1 LNEISP
7 QHPSRASTAALPWW
21 ASIHARR
28 IAHAVTLGI
37 IVWGA
42 IACYRMMTSDRVI
55 DERFRDFYEFYDAA
69 DSLAT
74 GRDVFKAGK
83 LGYVYPPMLVT
94 LMLPLAKLGIEWA
107 GVVWMVFNGVCF
119 AASAWLGGR
128 AVARLLGLPMA
139 AAPVLTA
146 LAMIVLADKILS
158 DFKMQ
163 QVNAS
168 MLLAWVVGLWGM
180 SDVGCRMSDGKAAD
194 QVALTH
200 PTSHIGNP
208 TFLVALAVGLATGFS
223 VNLKYIAI
231 ITLPYFVLR
240 GHIKFALGVIVG
252 TLFWALVPWAIIG
265 WEQFAY
271 LWRGALGGLLQA
283 TDATGVRADGNARLM
298 NARTFGISITTACV
312 RIADGLQKPI
322 LGPAFAGVLLLVTYA
337 ITQALYAR
345 YGQPMWLGRFGR
357 SERARPWL
365 MLVEFVG
372 LVTIA
377 MAFSPQTNA
386 RHIVQMLPLALML
399 AGTLIGA
406 ASPRTRWLSIAG
418 LVLLWFGIIFPPAM
432 QATKELRQWWQ
443 EAAGLCTCLVVAWLL
458 GVAAVLGDRRND
470 SSTSDPASPL
480 PSDTAA

>member
-1 LNEISP
+1 MAARTQKQMGKQPAWWSAPTPRGIS
-7 QHPSRASTAALPWW
+7 
-21 ASIHARR
+21 
-28 IAHAVTLGI
+28 HAVTFGI

-94 LMLPLAKLGIEWA
+94 LMLPFAKIGIEWA
-107 GVVWMVFNGVCF
+107 GIVWMLFNAACF

-146 LAMIVLADKILS
+146 IAMLVLADKILS

-180 SDVGCRMSDGKAAD
+180 SRVARSISDERGD
-194 QVALTH
+194 RSERALI
-200 PTSHIGNP
+200 PTW
-208 TFLVALAVGLATGFS
+208 LVALAVGLATGFS
-223 VNLKYIAI
+223 VNLKYIAL

-240 GHIKFALGVIVG
+240 GHLKFAAGVVVG
-252 TLFWALVPWAIIG
+252 TIFWALLPWAIIG

-312 RIADGLQKPI
+312 RIADGLQKPV
-322 LGPAFAGVLLLVTYA
+322 LGPLFAGVLLLVTYG
-337 ITQALYAR
+337 ITQAIYAR
-345 YGQPMWLGRFGR
+345 FGQSMWLGRFGA
-357 SERARPWL
+357 SERARPRL

-386 RHIVQMLPLALML
+386 RHIVQMLPLAMML

-406 ASPRTRWLSIAG
+406 TPPAARWLSIAG
-418 LVLLWFGIIFPPAM
+418 LAVLWFGIIFPPAM
-432 QATKELRQWWQ
+432 QATKELREWWQ
-443 EAAGLCTCLVVAWLL
+443 EAAGLCTCLVVAWLF
-458 GVAAVLGDRRND
+458 GVAAVLGDRGASVGVTAD
-470 SSTSDPASPL
+470 CASPL
-480 PSDTAA
+480 PSDTEA

>member
-1 LNEISP
+1 MTHARSQSKSIG
-7 QHPSRASTAALPWW
+7 TVPWW
-21 ASIHARR
+21 ASQLARR
-28 IAHAVTLGI
+28 IAHAITLGI

-128 AVARLLGLPMA
+128 AVSRLLGLPMA

-146 LAMIVLADKILS
+146 IAMIVLADKILS

-180 SDVGCRMSDGKAAD
+180 ARMVGPMSDGKASPGSSY
-194 QVALTH
+194 
-200 PTSHIGNP
+200 PTSDIRHH

-240 GHIKFALGVIVG
+240 GHIKLALGVIVG

-322 LGPAFAGVLLLVTYA
+322 LGPVFAGVLLLVTYA

-357 SERARPWL
+357 SERARPRL

-399 AGTLIGA
+399 AGTLLGA
-406 ASPRTRWLSIAG
+406 TSTRTRWLSIAG
-418 LVLLWFGIIFPPAM
+418 LAVLWFGIIFPPAM

-470 SSTSDPASPL
+470 GSTSDPASPL

>member
-1 LNEISP
+1 MTSNSDHRISADT
-7 QHPSRASTAALPWW
+7 SRWW
-21 ASIHARR
+21 ASPPARR
-28 IAHAVTLGI
+28 IAHAITFGI
-37 IVWGA
+37 LVWGA

-69 DSLAT
+69 EALAN

-107 GVVWMVFNGVCF
+107 GVVWMAFNGVCF

-139 AAPVLTA
+139 AAPALTA
-146 LAMIVLADKILS
+146 VAMIVLADKILS

-180 SDVGCRMSDGKAAD
+180 ARVAGPMWDVGSGVSHGKGRGSSVSDR
-194 QVALTH
+194 
-200 PTSHIGNP
+200 PTSDIRHP
-208 TFLVALAVGLATGFS
+208 PFLVALAVGLATGFS
-223 VNLKYIAI
+223 VNLKYIAL

-240 GHIKFALGVIVG
+240 GHFKFAIGVVVG

-265 WEQFAY
+265 REQFAY

-322 LGPAFAGVLLLVTYA
+322 LGPLFAGALLLVTYA
-337 ITQALYAR
+337 ITQMIYAR
-345 YGQPMWLGRFGR
+345 FGQPMWQGRFGR
-357 SERARPWL
+357 AERARPRL

-386 RHIVQMLPLALML
+386 RHMVQMLPLALML

-406 ASPRTRWLSIAG
+406 ASVRARWLSVAG
-418 LVLLWFGIIFPPAM
+418 LAVLWFGIVFPPAM

-443 EAAGLCTCLVVAWLL
+443 EAAGLCTCLVIAWLL
-458 GVAAVLGDRRND
+458 GMAGVLKDAG
-470 SSTSDPASPL
+470 
-480 PSDTAA
+480 PSRGVTP

>member
-1 LNEISP
+1 MTSNTDHHIP
-7 QHPSRASTAALPWW
+7 ADTSRWW

-28 IAHAVTLGI
+28 IAHAITLGI

-128 AVARLLGLPMA
+128 AVARLLGLPIA

-180 SDVGCRMSDGKAAD
+180 ARVAGQMSDGKASPGSS
-194 QVALTH
+194 H
-200 PTSHIGNP
+200 PTSH
-208 TFLVALAVGLATGFS
+208 
-223 VNLKYIAI
+223 
-231 ITLPYFVLR
+231 
-240 GHIKFALGVIVG
+240 
-252 TLFWALVPWAIIG
+252 
-265 WEQFAY
+265 
-271 LWRGALGGLLQA
+271 
-283 TDATGVRADGNARLM
+283 VRH
-298 NARTFGISITTACV
+298 S
-312 RIADGLQKPI
+312 
-322 LGPAFAGVLLLVTYA
+322 
-337 ITQALYAR
+337 
-345 YGQPMWLGRFGR
+345 
-357 SERARPWL
+357 S
-365 MLVEFVG
+365 
-372 LVTIA
+372 
-377 MAFSPQTNA
+377 
-386 RHIVQMLPLALML
+386 
-399 AGTLIGA
+399 
-406 ASPRTRWLSIAG
+406 WLSRSAS
-418 LVLLWFGIIFPPAM
+418 
-432 QATKELRQWWQ
+432 
-443 EAAGLCTCLVVAWLL
+443 
-458 GVAAVLGDRRND
+458 RRV
-470 SSTSDPASPL
+470 SRST
-480 PSDTAA
+480 

>member
-1 LNEISP
+1 ME
-7 QHPSRASTAALPWW
+7 ASTQSQVSQQSAWW
-21 ASIHARR
+21 ASPPARR
-28 IAHAVTLGI
+28 IAHAITLGI

-69 DSLAT
+69 DSLAN

-94 LMLPLAKLGIEWA
+94 LMLPFAKIGIEWA
-107 GVVWMVFNGVCF
+107 GVVWMLFNAACF

-128 AVARLLGLPMA
+128 AVARLLGLPVA
-139 AAPVLTA
+139 AAPALTA

-163 QVNAS
+163 QVNAA

-180 SDVGCRMSDGKAAD
+180 ARVAGPMSDGKAAS
-194 QVALTH
+194 ASKH
-200 PTSHIGNP
+200 PTSDIRHP

-223 VNLKYIAI
+223 VNLKYIAL

-240 GHIKFALGVIVG
+240 GHIKFALGVVVG

-283 TDATGVRADGNARLM
+283 TDASGVRADGNARLM

-322 LGPAFAGVLLLVTYA
+322 LGPLFAGVLLLVTYA
-337 ITQALYAR
+337 ITQALYTR
-345 YGQPMWLGRFGR
+345 DGQPMWLGRFGR
-357 SERARPWL
+357 SERAKPRL

-399 AGTLIGA
+399 AATLLGA
-406 ASPRTRWLSIAG
+406 TSPRTRWLSIAG
-418 LVLLWFGIIFPPAM
+418 LVVLWFGIIFPPAM
-432 QATKELRQWWQ
+432 PATKELRQWWQ
-443 EAAGLCTCLVVAWLL
+443 EVAGLFAWLL
-458 GVAAVLGDRRND
+458 GVAAVLRERSD
-470 SSTSDPASPL
+470 SAERLGSH
-480 PSDTAA
+480 

>member
-1 LNEISP
+1 MA
-7 QHPSRASTAALPWW
+7 ASTQSQFPEQSAWW
-21 ASIHARR
+21 ASIHTRR
-28 IAHAVTLGI
+28 IAHAITFGI
-37 IVWGA
+37 ILWGA
-42 IACYRMMTSDRVI
+42 ISCYRMMTSDRAL
-55 DERFRDFYEFYDAA
+55 DERFRDFYEFFDAT

-94 LMLPLAKLGIEWA
+94 LMMPLAKLGIDWA
-107 GVVWMVFNGVCF
+107 GVVWMLFNAACF

-146 LAMIVLADKILS
+146 LAMIVLADKIFS

-180 SDVGCRMSDGKAAD
+180 ARVARPMSDSGFEISD
-194 QVALTH
+194 LRSQIT
-200 PTSHIGNP
+200 NP
-208 TFLVALAVGLATGFS
+208 RSEIVVALAVGLATGFS
-223 VNLKYIAI
+223 VNLKYIAL

-240 GHIKFALGVIVG
+240 GHFKFAIGVVVG
-252 TLFWALVPWAIIG
+252 TLFWGLVPWAIIG

-283 TDATGVRADGNARLM
+283 TDSSGVRADGNARLM

-312 RIADGLQKPI
+312 RIADGLHKPI
-322 LGPAFAGVLLLVTYA
+322 LGPLFAGGLLLVTYA
-337 ITQALYAR
+337 ITQVIYAR
-345 YGQPMWLGRFGR
+345 FGQPMWLGRFGR
-357 SERARPWL
+357 SERARPRL

-406 ASPRTRWLSIAG
+406 TTPKTRWLSIAG
-418 LVLLWFGIIFPPAM
+418 LAVLWFGIIFPPAM
-432 QATKELRQWWQ
+432 QATKELRQWWL
-443 EAAGLCTCLVVAWLL
+443 EAAGLCTCLVIAWLL
-458 GVAAVLGDRRND
+458 GVAAVLGDRRD
-470 SSTSDPASPL
+470 DAATSDPASPP
-480 PSDTAA
+480 PSGTAA

>member
-1 LNEISP
+1 MNTTSP
-7 QHPSRASTAALPWW
+7 SQPLQQSSIREQWW
-21 ASIHARR
+21 TNPHARR

-69 DSLAT
+69 DALAN

-94 LMLPLAKLGIEWA
+94 LMLPFAKIGIEWA
-107 GVVWMVFNGVCF
+107 GIVWMLFNAACF

-146 LAMIVLADKILS
+146 IAMLVLADKILS

-180 SDVGCRMSDGKAAD
+180 ARIAGPMSDVGWGMLDVKGTGGRGSE
-194 QVALTH
+194 H
-200 PTSHIGNP
+200 PP
-208 TFLVALAVGLATGFS
+208 FLVALAVGLATGFS
-223 VNLKYIAI
+223 VNLKYIAL

-240 GHIKFALGVIVG
+240 GHIKFALGVIIG

-283 TDATGVRADGNARLM
+283 TDSSGVRADGNARLM

-312 RIADGLQKPI
+312 RIADGLHKPI
-322 LGPAFAGVLLLVTYA
+322 LGPLLAGTLMVVTYA
-337 ITQALYAR
+337 ITQAIYAAC
-345 YGQPMWLGRFGR
+345 GQPMWRGRFGR
-357 SERARPWL
+357 SERSRPRP

-386 RHIVQMLPLALML
+386 RHIVQMLPLAVML
-399 AGTLIGA
+399 SGILIGA
-406 ASPRTRWLSIAG
+406 TSPRARWLSLGG
-418 LVLLWFGIIFPPAM
+418 LAVLWFGIIFPPAM
-432 QATKELRQWWQ
+432 DATRELRQWWQ
-443 EAAGLCTCLVVAWLL
+443 EAAGLCTCLVIAWLL
-458 GVAAVLGDRRND
+458 GVAAVLQGESSRREV
-470 SSTSDPASPL
+470 TP
-480 PSDTAA
+480 